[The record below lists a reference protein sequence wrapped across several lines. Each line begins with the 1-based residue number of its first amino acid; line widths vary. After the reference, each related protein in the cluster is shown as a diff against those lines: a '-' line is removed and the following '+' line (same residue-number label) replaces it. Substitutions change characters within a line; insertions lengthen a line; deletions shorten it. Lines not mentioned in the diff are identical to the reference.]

1 MNTKNMIV
9 PFIIIA
15 TFLLASSAS
24 SALAQAFAVTVVPS
38 KNSIQLDEE
47 VTVNV
52 TVSNVPDPGLYSY
65 ELKLYYNKTLL
76 NGTKAEAPDDHFLK
90 PSLASGNIFWVDT
103 GTINQSLGFVSF
115 AVTLLGAEEG
125 KTGSG
130 TLVTVTFKGLAV
142 GDSVLQLPSADL
154 ILVDGGTTP
163 KEMTGYSNNP
173 ATVQVVP
180 EFAVIAMMAILVA
193 MSGAAVMLKKKL
205 K

>member
-1 MNTKNMIV
+1 MNTKNIIV
-9 PFIIIA
+9 PFIVIA
-15 TFLLASSAS
+15 TFFLASLASSV
-24 SALAQAFAVTVVPS
+24 LAQTFAVTVVPS
-38 KNSIQLDEE
+38 TNSIQLDEE
-47 VTVNV
+47 VIVNV

-65 ELKLYYNKTLL
+65 ELKLYYNNTLL
-76 NGTKAEAPDDHFLK
+76 NATKAEAPDDHFLK
-90 PSLASGNIFWVDT
+90 PSLSSTNIFWVDT
-103 GTINQSLGFVSF
+103 GTINQSRGFVSF

-125 KTGSG
+125 KLGSG
-130 TLVTVTFKGLAV
+130 RLVTVTFKGLAV

-173 ATVQVVP
+173 ATVQIVP
-180 EFAVIAMMAILVA
+180 EFAVITMMAILVA